1 MHDDRLIAALNKYYR
16 PLTKQDYYDK
26 MDIPATQNAVLV
38 ANFPK
43 EVEAWIW
50 ETPRN
55 KKKFFQVI
63 T

>member
-16 PLTKQDYYDK
+16 PLTEQDYYDK
-26 MDIPATQNAVLV
+26 MDIPSTQNAVLV

-43 EVEAWIW
+43 EVEAWVW
-50 ETPRN
+50 EAPKT
-55 KKKFFQVI
+55 KKQFFKVI

>member
-1 MHDDRLIAALNKYYR
+1 
-16 PLTKQDYYDK
+16 

-43 EVEAWIW
+43 EVEAWVW
-50 ETPRN
+50 EAPKT